1 MKDEDTLFVVTVE
14 QAQYE
19 AERLFRRRLS
29 SMELHSVKKGL
40 EWGLG
45 WDLDVI
51 LKTAVET
58 AVQDTKHTR
67 WMRKWLKINPIT

>member
-1 MKDEDTLFVVTVE
+1 
-14 QAQYE
+14 
-19 AERLFRRRLS
+19 
-29 SMELHSVKKGL
+29 MELYSVKKGL
-40 EWGLG
+40 EAGLG

-67 WMRKWLKINPIT
+67 WMRKWLKSKPYNNID

>member
-1 MKDEDTLFVVTVE
+1 MKDEDPLFVVTVE

-29 SMELHSVKKGL
+29 SMELHSVRKGL
-40 EWGLG
+40 EAGLG

-58 AVQDTKHTR
+58 AVQDTRHAR
-67 WMRKWLKINPIT
+67 WMKKWQKINPIT